1 MIAEQ
6 YRNIKPHFAGGKIS
20 PVSFR
25 WRCILLD
32 QDTENPP
39 FEPARYFVV
48 NVFAETRDQVIDCLG
63 EEYPWCYIMVADRAI
78 GLNSDDEFL
87 ESWLEYYDN
96 TEQVPLREAP
106 HGKENTNKT
115 FHVRERA
122 DVIFEYIVEA
132 IDEQDACD
140 QVYHGTAKHHRISF
154 IEHEVLGAEK
164 LSDDN
169 NQ

>member
-20 PVSFR
+20 PIAFR

-63 EEYPWCYIMVADRAI
+63 EEYPWCDIMVADRAI

-106 HGKENTNKT
+106 HG
-115 FHVRERA
+115 
-122 DVIFEYIVEA
+122 
-132 IDEQDACD
+132 
-140 QVYHGTAKHHRISF
+140 
-154 IEHEVLGAEK
+154 
-164 LSDDN
+164 N
-169 NQ
+169 NYDK